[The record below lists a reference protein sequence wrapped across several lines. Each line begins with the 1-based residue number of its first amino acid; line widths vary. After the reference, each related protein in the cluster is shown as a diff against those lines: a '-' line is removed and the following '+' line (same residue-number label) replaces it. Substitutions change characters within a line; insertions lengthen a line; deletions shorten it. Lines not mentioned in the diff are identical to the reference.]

1 MKKFR
6 KTYSLVATSAGV
18 FSFGQCLALDW
29 EMMAALG
36 IAASGATRFLIGRL
50 EELAEGGTE

>member
-18 FSFGQCLALDW
+18 LSFGQCLALDW
-29 EMMAALG
+29 EMMAKLLELQRAVPLG
-36 IAASGATRFLIGRL
+36 S
-50 EELAEGGTE
+50 